1 MHICYIGDAKSIH
14 VVKWAEYFA
23 RKDYRVSLISDRE
36 NKIDGVETFDIGE
49 CLLGVYISYL
59 SATSQIYKKRIAI
72 KKILRKIKPDIIH
85 AHYATNYGFLAA
97 LSGYH
102 PFMLTLHGSDIL
114 VDYSRNTLSKF
125 FVNYAVKKADVVTS
139 PSKTITQRVMALRTN
154 GVHTIQYG
162 VDTNKF
168 CRSKDIVISDKEKTV
183 ISTRHLSD
191 KYAVKTLIDA
201 TPLILNKIPDARFLI
216 VGEGEKRHCF
226 ETEVKKTGYHERVEF
241 LGAVPHEKM
250 PDVLNKAS
258 IYVSTSPSDGLSISL
273 LEAMACGLFP
283 IVTDISGNR
292 EVIIDGTN
300 GILFPAG
307 DVGKLGESIIS
318 VLNNKESISSTLQKN
333 QAIVEKEFSQ
343 EKNLARVES
352 IYRKIYETGEGII

>member
-1 MHICYIGDAKSIH
+1 M
-14 VVKWAEYFA
+14 
-23 RKDYRVSLISDRE
+23 SLISDRE

-49 CLLGVYISYL
+49 CLSGVYIRYL
-59 SATSQIYKKRIAI
+59 SATLQIYKKRNSI

-97 LSGYH
+97 LSGHH
-102 PFMLTLHGSDIL
+102 PFVLTLHGSDIL
-114 VDYSRNTLSKF
+114 VDYSKDILSKF
-125 FVNYAVKKADVVTS
+125 FVNYAVKKADVITS
-139 PSKTITQRVMALRTN
+139 PSKTITQRVMTLRTN
-154 GVHTIQYG
+154 DVHTVQYG

-168 CRSKDIVISDKEKTV
+168 YCSKDVIVSDKEKTV

-201 TPLILNKIPDARFLI
+201 IPLILNKIPDARFLI
-216 VGEGEKRHCF
+216 VGEGEKRHLL
-226 ETEVKKTGYHERVEF
+226 ETEIKKMGYPERVEF
-241 LGAVPHEKM
+241 LGAIPNEKM

-273 LEAMACGLFP
+273 LEAMSCGLFP
-283 IVTDISGNR
+283 VVTNIPGNR
-292 EVIIDGTN
+292 EVITNGTN

-343 EKNLARVES
+343 KKNLARVEG
-352 IYRKIYETGEGII
+352 IYRKIHKTGEGTI